1 MKFSLSW
8 LKDYLDTNASV
19 DEISA
24 TLTKIGLEVEE
35 VIDSAS
41 ALQGFIV
48 ADIKSVE
55 KHPDSD
61 HLNILSVWTGKE
73 SLQIVCG
80 APNVRVGMKSVLAP
94 IGTLIPKFNERI
106 EKGKIRGVES
116 FGMMCAEDELLI
128 GSDHT
133 GIIDLKGDAP
143 AGTPFVDVLKPD
155 VIFDVNVTPNRGD
168 CFGVNGIARDL
179 AAAGLGTL
187 KKTDAAPVAGSFKS
201 PITVETQTPDCPLFT
216 IRYIK
221 GVKNGQSPDW
231 LKRKLTAAGLR
242 PISAL
247 VDITNYFNI
256 GEDHPLHVFDADKL
270 TGNLTVRT
278 AKAGE
283 TLDALDEKV
292 YTLDD
297 TMVVVADEK
306 GPQSIAGVM
315 GGTPTGCDE
324 NTVNVVLEAAYF
336 NPMSIAT
343 TARKLNAESDSKARF
358 ERGVDI
364 ASTIQANHNATQ
376 MVLDL
381 CGGEASEIVVA
392 GQVPT
397 NTRTIDFDFGRV
409 EKLTGMQIPHEK
421 MVQILQTLGFK
432 VEGTKITVPSWR
444 MNDVSL
450 PADLVEEIARIYG
463 YENLPTLS
471 MKAQEPITGILL
483 PHQKRETAL
492 RRALANAGLCQA
504 ITWSFMDSRLAKFFG
519 SKGIKITNPIASD
532 LDEMRPSLVPNLLT
546 AISKNA
552 ARAMPDC
559 QIFEVGPEFFGTK
572 PFEQK
577 MVACAVRSGKTGPR
591 HWAEQPRTVDVF
603 DAKQDAL
610 TALAA
615 VDAPIQSLQVF
626 RNAPSYYHPGRSGA
640 LCLGKT
646 VLAYFGEIHPSI
658 LKTFGIK
665 ENVVACEV
673 YLDNLPP
680 VKNKAKNKALHVSS
694 LMPLSRDFAFVMD
707 KDTDAAKLLNA
718 IKGVDKELISD
729 VRLFDVYEG
738 DKCPTG
744 KKSVALEVIIQPKE
758 KTLTDDEIDSLSRRI
773 VGIAAKTAGAELRS

>member
-1 MKFSLSW
+1 M
-8 LKDYLDTNASV
+8 
-19 DEISA
+19 
-24 TLTKIGLEVEE
+24 
-35 VIDSAS
+35 
-41 ALQGFIV
+41 
-48 ADIKSVE
+48 
-55 KHPDSD
+55 
-61 HLNILSVWTGKE
+61 
-73 SLQIVCG
+73 
-80 APNVRVGMKSVLAP
+80 
-94 IGTLIPKFNERI
+94 
-106 EKGKIRGVES
+106 
-116 FGMMCAEDELLI
+116 
-128 GSDHT
+128 
-133 GIIDLKGDAP
+133 
-143 AGTPFVDVLKPD
+143 
-155 VIFDVNVTPNRGD
+155 
-168 CFGVNGIARDL
+168 
-179 AAAGLGTL
+179 
-187 KKTDAAPVAGSFKS
+187 
-201 PITVETQTPDCPLFT
+201 
-216 IRYIK
+216 
-221 GVKNGQSPDW
+221 
-231 LKRKLTAAGLR
+231 
-242 PISAL
+242 
-247 VDITNYFNI
+247 
-256 GEDHPLHVFDADKL
+256 
-270 TGNLTVRT
+270 
-278 AKAGE
+278 
-283 TLDALDEKV
+283 
-292 YTLDD
+292 
-297 TMVVVADEK
+297 
-306 GPQSIAGVM
+306 
-315 GGTPTGCDE
+315 
-324 NTVNVVLEAAYF
+324 
-336 NPMSIAT
+336 
-343 TARKLNAESDSKARF
+343 
-358 ERGVDI
+358 
-364 ASTIQANHNATQ
+364 
-376 MVLDL
+376 
-381 CGGEASEIVVA
+381 
-392 GQVPT
+392 
-397 NTRTIDFDFGRV
+397 
-409 EKLTGMQIPHEK
+409 TGMQIPHEK

-483 PHQKRETAL
+483 PHQKRETAI

-673 YLDNLPP
+673 YLDNLPA